1 MELIAKEGY
10 WLTEANLE
18 NEAERNFWR
27 RLSPAYSLTAED
39 FTEWS
44 DEQKAQ
50 WEAEHP
56 IEPSGEI
63 SDTEALEIITG
74 K

>member
-1 MELIAKEGY
+1 MELVAKDGY
-10 WLTEANLE
+10 WLTQANLE

-27 RLSPAYSLTAED
+27 RLYPAYSLTAED

-44 DEQKAQ
+44 DEQKEE

-56 IEPSGEI
+56 QEEVN
-63 SDTEALEIITG
+63 E
-74 K
+74 

>member
-1 MELIAKEGY
+1 MNERIAQEGY
-10 WLTEANLE
+10 WLTLATLE
-18 NEAERNFWR
+18 NEASRTFAHKVAGFGD
-27 RLSPAYSLTAED
+27 LDALFA
-39 FTEWS
+39 EWS

-56 IEPSGEI
+56 IVPSDEI

-74 K
+74 R

>member
-1 MELIAKEGY
+1 MEIIAKEGH
-10 WLTEANLE
+10 WLTQTELKDGE
-18 NEAERNFWR
+18 QRQFFR
-27 RLSPAYSLTAED
+27 RIYLAVSLTEDD

-56 IEPSGEI
+56 IVPSDEI
-63 SDTEALEIITG
+63 SDTEALDIITG
-74 K
+74 R